1 MSGEQDL
8 GKLLAGLEPYLH
20 PDLLVYASID
30 PGVPLP
36 AVDAFAVIVEDEGTT
51 LVLRAVDADAVEL
64 RPEFPCRRIELRVH
78 SDLAA
83 VGLTAAFATALADHG
98 ISANVVAGLHHDHL
112 LVPVDDAER
121 AMTVLQ
127 DLQRAASSAQ
137 P

>member
-8 GKLLAGLEPYLH
+8 GTLLAGLEPYLH
-20 PDLLVYASID
+20 PDLLVYASVD

-64 RPEFPCRRIELRVH
+64 RPAFPCRRIELRVH

-83 VGLTAAFATALADHG
+83 VGLTAAFATALSDHG

-127 DLQRAASSAQ
+127 DLQRAAQ

>member
-8 GKLLAGLEPYLH
+8 GTLLAGLEPHLH
-20 PDLLVYASID
+20 PDLLVYASVD

-36 AVDAFAVIVEDEGTT
+36 AVEAFAVIAEEEGTT

-98 ISANVVAGLHHDHL
+98 ISANVIAGLNHDHL
-112 LVPVDDAER
+112 LVPEADADR

-127 DLQRAASSAQ
+127 DLQRAASTAQ
-137 P
+137 G